1 MAFMKGSG
9 VLKFLL
15 ISAASGFLIH
25 SLPAHA
31 ENFRVLVFSKT
42 LGYRHASIT
51 NGIAAIRE
59 LGAMHGFSV
68 ETTEDSSALTHTNL
82 DRFQAIIFLSVTGDV
97 LNSEQESA
105 FKDYVLNGG
114 GFVGIHGAIFGPQA
128 CESDWRWYGEMFC
141 CSFTNHSSVQPA
153 TVIVEDTAHASMT
166 RLPARWIRTDEWYNY
181 TGAPRNCAHVLAT
194 LDESTY
200 RGGTVGRDHPIAW
213 TRRMGKGRMWYTA
226 MGHTE
231 SSFAEPFFL
240 KHLLSGIWI
249 ATGKVEA
256 DFSPNP
262 KPASP

>member
-1 MAFMKGSG
+1 MRRPG
-9 VLKFLL
+9 VLKSLL
-15 ISAASGFLIH
+15 IFAACGLFIH
-25 SLPAHA
+25 PLPAHA

-59 LGAMHGFSV
+59 LGAMHGFVV
-68 ETTEDSSALTHTNL
+68 EVTEDSNVFTQRNL

-97 LNSEQESA
+97 FNSAQEST
-105 FKDYVLNGG
+105 FKDYILNGG

-141 CSFTNHSSVQPA
+141 CTFTNHSTVQPA
-153 TVIVEDTAHASMT
+153 TVIVEPTAYPAMT
-166 RLPARWIRTDEWYNY
+166 RLPVRWARTDEWYNY
-181 TGAPRNCAHVLAT
+181 TGTPRNCAHVIAT
-194 LDESTY
+194 LDETTY

-213 TRRMGKGRMWYTA
+213 SRRMGKGRVWYTA

-231 SSFAEPFFL
+231 SSFAEPLFL
-240 KHLLSGIWI
+240 EHLLGGIQI
-249 ATGKVEA
+249 AAGQVKA

-262 KPASP
+262 KPTSP